1 MILKIILNLDEKW
14 CSMVSIL
21 FNGTSEKYY
30 NGTKVFFLDLYIW
43 DMGVYCIWK
52 WLFIFFFQQTL
63 ILYIRNYMVL
73 FKIKASAVCIKISTL
88 DLVDKASTV
97 GRSNFF

>member
-30 NGTKVFFLDLYIW
+30 NGTKVFFGFVY
-43 DMGVYCIWK
+43 MGHGC
-52 WLFIFFFQQTL
+52 
-63 ILYIRNYMVL
+63 ILYMKMIIYIFL
-73 FKIKASAVCIKISTL
+73 STNI
-88 DLVDKASTV
+88 
-97 GRSNFF
+97 NFIYKKLYGPF